1 MDRQVAIDMGKAI
14 GEVVAIDWRDRD
26 GGWTNYSRIRFK
38 IDVLRPLRKVVHL
51 VSSELGGSS
60 QTRGNW
66 RNGIKILE
74 KMINPSEGINSDN
87 DGDGEENYLTMLKGK
102 EKSRAGE
109 EEFEYCSPAEKHP
122 TKSARDGGGKM
133 SLQSRSGGLAML
145 WKEGVDVA
153 IQNYSSHHIDSL
165 VSMENHNNIRSVK
178 DDWVMGG
185 NFNTIINEAEKE
197 GGRRKSRVT
206 MEEFRDVIE
215 ELTLV
220 DIKSDKGL
228 FAWVNNREGNNMV
241 KERLDT
247 FLIFANA
254 IDNFPFFVTNVK
266 EARDIIKKAWSCNE
280 MNIIEKLKKVMVELG
295 RWQHGRYSRM
305 KNQIRELVARID
317 KLIDVPSSDCNADML
332 ITTYF
337 KLGHLYAKEECYC

>member
-1 MDRQVAIDMGKAI
+1 MVYSLLTCLSKLKIYNIPIEQMDRQVTIDMGKEI
-14 GEVVAIDWRDRD
+14 REVVAIDWRDRD
-26 GGWTNYSRIRFK
+26 GGRTNYIRIRFK
-38 IDVLRPLRKVVHL
+38 IDVLRPAPPKGG
-51 VSSELGGSS
+51 SFGGSS

-74 KMINPSEGINSDN
+74 KKINPSEGINNDK
-87 DGDGEENYLTMLKGK
+87 DGDGEENDLTMLKGK

-109 EEFEYCSPAEKHP
+109 EEFESFSPAEKHP

-133 SLQSRSGGLAML
+133 SRSGGLMML

-165 VSMENHNNIRSVK
+165 VSIENHSSL
-178 DDWVMGG
+178 
-185 NFNTIINEAEKE
+185 EKE

-220 DIKSDKGL
+220 DIKTDKGL
-228 FAWVNNREGNNMV
+228 FTLVNNREGNNMV

-254 IDNFPFFVTNVK
+254 
-266 EARDIIKKAWSCNE
+266 EAKDIIKKAQSCNE
-280 MNIIEKLKKVMVELG
+280 MNIIEKLEKVMVELG

-317 KLIDVPSSDCNADML
+317 KLIDVPNSDCNVDML
-332 ITTYF
+332 KTTYF